1 MGTAVND
8 RKVAIIGCGFVGSA
22 SAFALMESGLF
33 SEMALIDVDFDR
45 AEGEALDISHGTA
58 FASPIDIYA
67 GTYNDIADAG
77 VIVITAGVG
86 QKPGETRI
94 DLVNKNVAIFKSI
107 MSEIRSRNCGGIL
120 LVVSNPVD
128 ILTYVS
134 VKLSGLPEH
143 RVIGSGTVLDTGR
156 LKHILGEK
164 LGVDPR
170 NVHARILGEHGDSE
184 LIAWS
189 SAHVAGIPLED
200 FYNMRARGS
209 YEEFRRE
216 TSDLVRNSAYE
227 IIAKKR
233 ATYYGIAMAVTR
245 ICSAIVRDEKSVLSV
260 SNLAQGEYGIVDVA
274 LSTPCIVGRDG
285 IECRMPPSLNYRE
298 QSDLKES
305 ARTLKAVIEGLDLTT
320 NEVDG
325 VGVDSTGAGGAD
337 DDKTA
342 NAAAAI
348 TDSSATDVSTSPNSV
363 EANAANAANAR
374 A

>member
-1 MGTAVND
+1 MSTIANN

-33 SEMALIDVDFDR
+33 SEMVLIDVDADR

-58 FASPIDIYA
+58 FANPIDIYA
-67 GTYNDIADAG
+67 GTYDDIADAG
-77 VIVITAGVG
+77 IVIITAGVG

-94 DLVNKNVAIFKSI
+94 DLVNKNVAIFKDI
-107 MSEIRSRNCGGIL
+107 LSEIRARDFSGIL

-134 VKLSGLPEH
+134 VKLSGLPEC

-156 LKHILGEK
+156 LKHIIGEH

-200 FYNMRARGS
+200 FYNMRIEDGS
-209 YEEFRRE
+209 YDKFRRE
-216 TSDLVRNSAYE
+216 TTELVRNSAYE
-227 IIAKKR
+227 IIKKKH
-233 ATYYGIAMAVTR
+233 ATYYGIAMAVRR

-260 SNLAQGEYGIVDVA
+260 SNYMQGEYGISDIA
-274 LSTPCIVGRDG
+274 LSTPCVVGADG
-285 IECRMPPSLNYRE
+285 IEVRMPPSLNYRE
-298 QSDLKES
+298 QEQMKAS
-305 ARTLKAVIEGLDLTT
+305 AQMLQDVAAGLDL
-320 NEVDG
+320 G
-325 VGVDSTGAGGAD
+325 
-337 DDKTA
+337 
-342 NAAAAI
+342 
-348 TDSSATDVSTSPNSV
+348 
-363 EANAANAANAR
+363 
-374 A
+374 

>member
-1 MGTAVND
+1 MSTIANN

-33 SEMALIDVDFDR
+33 SEMVLIDVDADR

-67 GTYNDIADAG
+67 GTYDDIADAG
-77 VIVITAGVG
+77 IVIITAGVG

-94 DLVNKNVAIFKSI
+94 DLVNKNVAIFKDI
-107 MSEIRSRNCGGIL
+107 LGEIRARDFSGIL

-134 VKLSGLPEH
+134 VKLSGLPEC

-156 LKHILGEK
+156 LKHIIGEH

-200 FYNMRARGS
+200 FYNMRIEDGS
-209 YEEFRRE
+209 YDKFRRE
-216 TSDLVRNSAYE
+216 TTELVRNSAYE
-227 IIAKKR
+227 IIKKKH
-233 ATYYGIAMAVTR
+233 ATYYGIAMAVRR

-260 SNLAQGEYGIVDVA
+260 SNYMQGEYGISDIA
-274 LSTPCIVGRDG
+274 LSTPCVVGANG
-285 IECRMPPSLNYRE
+285 IEVRMPPSLNYRE
-298 QSDLKES
+298 QEQMKAS
-305 ARTLKAVIEGLDLTT
+305 AQTLQDVAAGLDL
-320 NEVDG
+320 G
-325 VGVDSTGAGGAD
+325 
-337 DDKTA
+337 
-342 NAAAAI
+342 
-348 TDSSATDVSTSPNSV
+348 
-363 EANAANAANAR
+363 
-374 A
+374 

>member
-1 MGTAVND
+1 MSTIANN

-33 SEMALIDVDFDR
+33 SEMVLIDVDADR

-67 GTYNDIADAG
+67 GTYDDIADAG
-77 VIVITAGVG
+77 IVIITAGVG

-94 DLVNKNVAIFKSI
+94 DLVNKNVAIFKDI
-107 MSEIRSRNCGGIL
+107 LGEIRARDFSGIL

-134 VKLSGLPEH
+134 VKLSGLPEC

-156 LKHILGEK
+156 LKHIIGEH

-200 FYNMRARGS
+200 FYNMRIEDGS
-209 YEEFRRE
+209 YDKFRRE
-216 TSDLVRNSAYE
+216 TTELVRNSAYE
-227 IIAKKR
+227 IIKKKH
-233 ATYYGIAMAVTR
+233 ATYYGIAMAVRR

-260 SNLAQGEYGIVDVA
+260 SNYMQGEYGISDIA
-274 LSTPCIVGRDG
+274 LSTPCVVGADG
-285 IECRMPPSLNYRE
+285 IEVRMPPSLNYRE
-298 QSDLKES
+298 QEQMKAS
-305 ARTLKAVIEGLDLTT
+305 AQMLQDVATGLDL
-320 NEVDG
+320 G
-325 VGVDSTGAGGAD
+325 
-337 DDKTA
+337 
-342 NAAAAI
+342 
-348 TDSSATDVSTSPNSV
+348 
-363 EANAANAANAR
+363 
-374 A
+374 

>member
-1 MGTAVND
+1 MSTIANN

-33 SEMALIDVDFDR
+33 SEMVLIDVDADR

-67 GTYNDIADAG
+67 GTYDDIADAG
-77 VIVITAGVG
+77 IIIITAGVG

-94 DLVNKNVAIFKSI
+94 DLVKKNVAIFKDI
-107 MSEIRSRNCGGIL
+107 LGEIRARDFSGIL

-134 VKLSGLPEH
+134 VKLSGLPEC

-156 LKHILGEK
+156 LKHIIGEH

-200 FYNMRARGS
+200 FYNMRIEDGS
-209 YEEFRRE
+209 YDKFRRE
-216 TSDLVRNSAYE
+216 TTELVRNSAYE
-227 IIAKKR
+227 IIKKKH
-233 ATYYGIAMAVTR
+233 ATYYGIAMAVRR

-260 SNLAQGEYGIVDVA
+260 SNYMQGEYGISDIA
-274 LSTPCIVGRDG
+274 LSTPCVVGANG
-285 IECRMPPSLNYRE
+285 IEVRMPPSLNYRE
-298 QSDLKES
+298 QEQMKAS
-305 ARTLKAVIEGLDLTT
+305 AQTLQDVAAGLDL
-320 NEVDG
+320 G
-325 VGVDSTGAGGAD
+325 
-337 DDKTA
+337 
-342 NAAAAI
+342 
-348 TDSSATDVSTSPNSV
+348 
-363 EANAANAANAR
+363 
-374 A
+374 

>member
-1 MGTAVND
+1 MSTIANN

-33 SEMALIDVDFDR
+33 SEMVLIDVDADR

-67 GTYNDIADAG
+67 GTYDDIADAG
-77 VIVITAGVG
+77 IVIITAGVG

-94 DLVNKNVAIFKSI
+94 DLVNKNVAIFKDI
-107 MSEIRSRNCGGIL
+107 LGEIRARDFSGIL

-134 VKLSGLPEH
+134 VKLSGLPEC

-156 LKHILGEK
+156 LKHIIGEH

-200 FYNMRARGS
+200 FYNMRIEDGS
-209 YEEFRRE
+209 YDKFRRE
-216 TSDLVRNSAYE
+216 TTELVRNSAYE
-227 IIAKKR
+227 IIKKKH
-233 ATYYGIAMAVTR
+233 ATYYGIAMAVRR

-260 SNLAQGEYGIVDVA
+260 SNYMQGEYGISDIA
-274 LSTPCIVGRDG
+274 LSTPCVVGADG
-285 IECRMPPSLNYRE
+285 IEVRMPPSLNYRE
-298 QSDLKES
+298 QEQMKAS
-305 ARTLKAVIEGLDLTT
+305 AQTLQDVAAGLDL
-320 NEVDG
+320 G
-325 VGVDSTGAGGAD
+325 
-337 DDKTA
+337 
-342 NAAAAI
+342 
-348 TDSSATDVSTSPNSV
+348 
-363 EANAANAANAR
+363 
-374 A
+374 

>member
-1 MGTAVND
+1 MSTIANN

-33 SEMALIDVDFDR
+33 SEMVLIDVDADR

-67 GTYNDIADAG
+67 GTYDDIADAG
-77 VIVITAGVG
+77 IVIITAGVG

-94 DLVNKNVAIFKSI
+94 DLVKKNVAIFKDI
-107 MSEIRSRNCGGIL
+107 LGEIRARDFSGIL

-134 VKLSGLPEH
+134 VKLSGLPEC

-156 LKHILGEK
+156 LKHIIGEH

-200 FYNMRARGS
+200 FYNMRIEDGS
-209 YEEFRRE
+209 YDKFRRE
-216 TSDLVRNSAYE
+216 TTELVRNSAYE
-227 IIAKKR
+227 IIKKKH
-233 ATYYGIAMAVTR
+233 ATYYGIAMAVRR

-260 SNLAQGEYGIVDVA
+260 SNYMQGEYGISDIA
-274 LSTPCIVGRDG
+274 LSTPCVVGADG
-285 IECRMPPSLNYRE
+285 IEVRMPPSLNYRE
-298 QSDLKES
+298 QEQLKES
-305 ARTLKAVIEGLDLTT
+305 AQMLQDVARDLDL
-320 NEVDG
+320 
-325 VGVDSTGAGGAD
+325 S
-337 DDKTA
+337 
-342 NAAAAI
+342 
-348 TDSSATDVSTSPNSV
+348 
-363 EANAANAANAR
+363 
-374 A
+374 

>member
-1 MGTAVND
+1 MSTIANN

-33 SEMALIDVDFDR
+33 SEMVLIDVDAER

-67 GTYNDIADAG
+67 GTYDDIADVG
-77 VIVITAGVG
+77 IVIITAGVG

-94 DLVNKNVAIFKSI
+94 DLVNKNVAIFKGI
-107 MSEIRSRNCGGIL
+107 LGEIRARDFSGIL
-120 LVVSNPVD
+120 LIVSNPVD

-134 VKLSGLPEH
+134 VKLSGLPEC

-156 LKHILGEK
+156 LKHIIGEH

-200 FYNMRARGS
+200 FYNMRIENGS

-216 TSDLVRNSAYE
+216 TTELVRNSAYE
-227 IIAKKR
+227 IIKKKH
-233 ATYYGIAMAVTR
+233 ATYYGIAMAIRR
-245 ICSAIVRDEKSVLSV
+245 ICGAIVRDEKSVLSV
-260 SNLAQGEYGIVDVA
+260 SNYMQGEYGISDIA
-274 LSTPCIVGRDG
+274 LSTPCVVGANG
-285 IECRMPPSLNYRE
+285 IEVRMPPSLNYRE
-298 QSDLKES
+298 QEQMKAS
-305 ARTLKAVIEGLDLTT
+305 AQTLQEVAAGLGL
-320 NEVDG
+320 N
-325 VGVDSTGAGGAD
+325 
-337 DDKTA
+337 
-342 NAAAAI
+342 
-348 TDSSATDVSTSPNSV
+348 
-363 EANAANAANAR
+363 
-374 A
+374 

>member
-1 MGTAVND
+1 MSTIANN

-33 SEMALIDVDFDR
+33 SEMVLIDVDADR

-67 GTYNDIADAG
+67 GTYDDIADAG
-77 VIVITAGVG
+77 IVIITAGVG

-94 DLVNKNVAIFKSI
+94 DLVKKNVAIFKGI
-107 MSEIRSRNCGGIL
+107 LGEIRKREFAGIL

-134 VKLSGLPEH
+134 VKLSGLPESH
-143 RVIGSGTVLDTGR
+143 VMGSGTVLDTGR
-156 LKHILGEK
+156 LKHIIGER

-200 FYNMRARGS
+200 FYNMRVSDGS

-216 TSDLVRNSAYE
+216 TSDLVKNSAYE
-227 IIAKKR
+227 IIKKKH
-233 ATYYGIAMAVTR
+233 ATYYGIAMAIKR
-245 ICSAIVRDEKSVLSV
+245 ICGAVVRDEKSVLSV
-260 SNLAQGEYGIVDVA
+260 SNYMQGEYGISDIA
-274 LSTPCIVGRDG
+274 LSTPCVVGADG
-285 IECRMPPSLNYRE
+285 IEVRMPPSLNYRE
-298 QSDLKES
+298 QEQLKES
-305 ARTLKAVIEGLDLTT
+305 AQMLQDVARDLDL
-320 NEVDG
+320 
-325 VGVDSTGAGGAD
+325 S
-337 DDKTA
+337 
-342 NAAAAI
+342 
-348 TDSSATDVSTSPNSV
+348 
-363 EANAANAANAR
+363 
-374 A
+374 

>member
-33 SEMALIDVDFDR
+33 SEMVLIDVDFDR

-94 DLVNKNVAIFKSI
+94 DLVNKNAAIFKSI
-107 MSEIRSRNCGGIL
+107 MAEIRSRNCGGIL

-305 ARTLKAVIEGLDLTT
+305 ARTLKAVIEGLDLAPD
-320 NEVDG
+320 EADDAGVDG
-325 VGVDSTGAGGAD
+325 AGADGAD
-337 DDKTA
+337 DT
-342 NAAAAI
+342 NA
-348 TDSSATDVSTSPNSV
+348 
-363 EANAANAANAR
+363 
-374 A
+374 

>member
-1 MGTAVND
+1 MSTIANN

-33 SEMALIDVDFDR
+33 SEMVLIDVDADR

-67 GTYNDIADAG
+67 GTYDDIADAG
-77 VIVITAGVG
+77 IVIITAGVG

-94 DLVNKNVAIFKSI
+94 DLVKKNVAIFKGI
-107 MSEIRSRNCGGIL
+107 LGEIRKREFAGIL

-134 VKLSGLPEH
+134 VKLSGLPESH
-143 RVIGSGTVLDTGR
+143 VMGSGTVLDTGR
-156 LKHILGEK
+156 LKHIIGER

-200 FYNMRARGS
+200 FYNMRIEDGS
-209 YEEFRRE
+209 YDKFRRE
-216 TSDLVRNSAYE
+216 TSDLVKNSAYE
-227 IIAKKR
+227 IIKKKH
-233 ATYYGIAMAVTR
+233 ATYYGIAMAVRR

-260 SNLAQGEYGIVDVA
+260 SNYMQGEYGISDIA
-274 LSTPCIVGRDG
+274 LSTPCVVGADG
-285 IECRMPPSLNYRE
+285 IEVRMPPSLNYRE
-298 QSDLKES
+298 QEQMKAS
-305 ARTLKAVIEGLDLTT
+305 AQMLQDVAAGLDL
-320 NEVDG
+320 G
-325 VGVDSTGAGGAD
+325 
-337 DDKTA
+337 
-342 NAAAAI
+342 
-348 TDSSATDVSTSPNSV
+348 
-363 EANAANAANAR
+363 
-374 A
+374 

>member
-1 MGTAVND
+1 MSTIANN

-33 SEMALIDVDFDR
+33 SEMVLIDVDADR

-58 FASPIDIYA
+58 FANPIDIYA
-67 GTYNDIADAG
+67 GTYDDIADAG
-77 VIVITAGVG
+77 IVIITAGVG

-94 DLVNKNVAIFKSI
+94 DLVNKNVAIFKGI
-107 MSEIRSRNCGGIL
+107 LGEIRARDFSGIL

-134 VKLSGLPEH
+134 VKLSGLPEC

-156 LKHILGEK
+156 LKHIIGEH

-200 FYNMRARGS
+200 FYNMRIEDGS
-209 YEEFRRE
+209 YDKFRRE
-216 TSDLVRNSAYE
+216 TTELVRNSAYE
-227 IIAKKR
+227 IIKKKH
-233 ATYYGIAMAVTR
+233 ATYYGIAMAVRR

-260 SNLAQGEYGIVDVA
+260 SNYMQGEYGISDIA
-274 LSTPCIVGRDG
+274 LSTPCVVGADG
-285 IECRMPPSLNYRE
+285 IEVRMPPSLNYRE
-298 QSDLKES
+298 QEQLKES
-305 ARTLKAVIEGLDLTT
+305 AQMLQDVARDLDL
-320 NEVDG
+320 
-325 VGVDSTGAGGAD
+325 S
-337 DDKTA
+337 
-342 NAAAAI
+342 
-348 TDSSATDVSTSPNSV
+348 
-363 EANAANAANAR
+363 
-374 A
+374 

>member
-1 MGTAVND
+1 MSTIANN

-33 SEMALIDVDFDR
+33 SEMVLIDVDADR

-67 GTYNDIADAG
+67 GTYDDIADAG
-77 VIVITAGVG
+77 IVIITAGVG

-94 DLVNKNVAIFKSI
+94 DLVNKNVAIFKDI
-107 MSEIRSRNCGGIL
+107 LGEIRARDFSGIL

-134 VKLSGLPEH
+134 VKLSGLPEC

-156 LKHILGEK
+156 LKHIIGEH

-189 SAHVAGIPLED
+189 SAQVAGIPLED
-200 FYNMRARGS
+200 FYNMRIEDGA
-209 YEEFRRE
+209 YDKFRRE
-216 TSDLVRNSAYE
+216 TTELVRNSAYE
-227 IIAKKR
+227 IIKKKH
-233 ATYYGIAMAVTR
+233 ATYYGIAMAVRR

-260 SNLAQGEYGIVDVA
+260 SNYMQGEYGISDIA
-274 LSTPCIVGRDG
+274 LSTPCVVGADG
-285 IECRMPPSLNYRE
+285 IEVRMPPSLNYRE
-298 QSDLKES
+298 QEQMKAS
-305 ARTLKAVIEGLDLTT
+305 AQTLQDVAAGLDL
-320 NEVDG
+320 G
-325 VGVDSTGAGGAD
+325 
-337 DDKTA
+337 
-342 NAAAAI
+342 
-348 TDSSATDVSTSPNSV
+348 
-363 EANAANAANAR
+363 
-374 A
+374 